1 MRGEERRRGQAA
13 RMDTPPTI
21 RVLIIIVLMAIAVDI
36 ASQPALSYNYHGL
49 WVGTL
54 KRFAANH
61 TQIAVYSSENRREL
75 LFILPPNIPIT
86 SADGTHHYSPSDL
99 KVGALVRV
107 HVNMPW
113 DFGYYGYGAT
123 VGATYVTR
131 IDLLTGAAIHRSIQK
146 SLQETLPSPTP
157 LSSPTSA
164 PPVPIIFVS
173 PSP

>member
-1 MRGEERRRGQAA
+1 MN
-13 RMDTPPTI
+13 TPPII
-21 RVLIIIVLMAIAVDI
+21 RVLILFMLMTIAFDI
-36 ASQPALSYNYHGL
+36 LMQPALSYNYHGL
-49 WVGTL
+49 WVGTI

-75 LFILPPNIPIT
+75 LFILPPNIPVM
-86 SADGTHHYSPSDL
+86 SADGKHHYPFSDL

-123 VGATYVTR
+123 VGAAYVTR
-131 IDLLTGAAIHRSIQK
+131 VDLLTGAAIHRSIQR
-146 SLQETLPSPTP
+146 SLQQTLPSPAP
-157 LSSPTSA
+157 LPSPTSP